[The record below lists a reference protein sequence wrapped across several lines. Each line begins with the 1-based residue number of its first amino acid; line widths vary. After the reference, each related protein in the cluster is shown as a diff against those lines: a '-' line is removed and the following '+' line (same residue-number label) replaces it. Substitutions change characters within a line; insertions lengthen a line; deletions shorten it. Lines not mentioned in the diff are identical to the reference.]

1 MFRGVYVAMTGAVL
15 RSREMDIVT
24 NNLANVNTT
33 GFKRSSF
40 SSRMYPVLESISE
53 PQKVVYKDA
62 RAMATFTNYKI
73 DTMQGAIKT
82 TNNPLDL
89 AISGEGFFSI
99 EDNKGQRFFTRN
111 GNFTRNKDGF
121 LVTQSGNYVLDRAN
135 QRINIQGNGIN
146 ISPDGNVYVEQN
158 LVAQIKVA
166 KVENIEHVSDSLFS
180 GSEVGLGNGQVMQG
194 ALEMSNTNP
203 IREMVG
209 IITALKQY
217 ETAQKVIQSFDDLAK
232 RAVSDIVKA

>member
-40 SSRMYPVLESISE
+40 SSRMYPILEGIQDN
-53 PQKVVYKDA
+53 QKVLYKDS

-89 AISGEGFFSI
+89 AISGEGFFAI
-99 EDNKGQRFFTRN
+99 EDNKGQRFYTRN
-111 GNFTRNKDGF
+111 GNFTRNKDGY
-121 LVTQSGNYVLDRAN
+121 LVTQSGNYVLDRGN

-158 LVAQIKVA
+158 LVAQLKVS
-166 KVENIEHVSDSLFS
+166 KVENIEHVSDSLFN
-180 GSEVGLGNGQVMQG
+180 GSEVGFANGQVMQG

-217 ETAQKVIQSFDDLAK
+217 ETAQKVIQSFDDLTK
-232 RAVSDIVKA
+232 RTVSDIAKV

>member
-40 SSRMYPVLESISE
+40 SSRMYPVLEGIQE
-53 PQKVVYKDA
+53 EQKVIYKDS
-62 RAMATFTNYKI
+62 RSMTTFTNYKI

-82 TNNPLDL
+82 TGNPLDL
-89 AISGEGFFSI
+89 AISGEGFFTI
-99 EDNKGQRFFTRN
+99 EDNKGQRFYTRN
-111 GNFTRNKDGF
+111 GSFTRNKDGF
-121 LVTQSGNYVLDRAN
+121 LVTQSGNYVLDRGN
-135 QRINIQGNGIN
+135 QRINIEGNGIN
-146 ISPDGNVYVEQN
+146 ISPDGNVYVGQN
-158 LVAQIKVA
+158 LVGQFKIA
-166 KVENIEHVSDSLFS
+166 KVENIEHVSDSLFT
-180 GSEVGLGNGQVMQG
+180 GSEVGFAKGDIIQG

-217 ETAQKVIQSFDDLAK
+217 ETAQKVIQSFDDLTK
-232 RAVSDIVKA
+232 RAVSDIARV